1 MDTKE
6 KYFSNISDRERAI
19 FEGAIS
25 MGALFHQFVGT
36 PFNKTN
42 IPSLEKAMEVR
53 RMWMQ
58 ALSGKI
64 SKKELDAKGIRFMA
78 VAE

>member
-1 MDTKE
+1 MRRDI
-6 KYFSNISDRERAI
+6 KYLVIMNTNANKQSNA
-19 FEGAIS
+19 A
-25 MGALFHQFVGT
+25 MT
-36 PFNKTN
+36 
-42 IPSLEKAMEVR
+42 LEKAMEVR
-53 RMWMQ
+53 RVWMQ

>member
-1 MDTKE
+1 MRRDTKYLVIMNTNAN
-6 KYFSNISDRERAI
+6 KQSNA
-19 FEGAIS
+19 A
-25 MGALFHQFVGT
+25 MA
-36 PFNKTN
+36 
-42 IPSLEKAMEVR
+42 LEKAMEVR

>member
-1 MDTKE
+1 MQLIQKIVVILRRE
-6 KYFSNISDRERAI
+6 SNYIVIMNTNA
-19 FEGAIS
+19 
-25 MGALFHQFVGT
+25 
-36 PFNKTN
+36 NKQSN
-42 IPSLEKAMEVR
+42 AAMALEKAMEVR
-53 RMWMQ
+53 RVWMQ

>member
-1 MDTKE
+1 MQLIQKIVVILPRELNFIVIMNTNANKQ
-6 KYFSNISDRERAI
+6 SNA
-19 FEGAIS
+19 A
-25 MGALFHQFVGT
+25 MA
-36 PFNKTN
+36 
-42 IPSLEKAMEVR
+42 LEKAMEVR

>member
-1 MDTKE
+1 MQEIQKIVVILRRDI
-6 KYFSNISDRERAI
+6 KYLVIMNTNANKQSNA
-19 FEGAIS
+19 A
-25 MGALFHQFVGT
+25 MA
-36 PFNKTN
+36 
-42 IPSLEKAMEVR
+42 LEKAMEVR
-53 RMWMQ
+53 RVWMQ

>member
-1 MDTKE
+1 MRRDTKYLVIMNTNAN
-6 KYFSNISDRERAI
+6 KQSNA
-19 FEGAIS
+19 A
-25 MGALFHQFVGT
+25 MA
-36 PFNKTN
+36 
-42 IPSLEKAMEVR
+42 LEKAMEVR
-53 RMWMQ
+53 RVWMQ

>member
-1 MDTKE
+1 MIIIFAPGIKFVIMNTNANKQ
-6 KYFSNISDRERAI
+6 SNAAI
-19 FEGAIS
+19 A
-25 MGALFHQFVGT
+25 
-36 PFNKTN
+36 
-42 IPSLEKAMEVR
+42 LEKAMEVR
-53 RMWMQ
+53 RVWMQ

>member
-1 MDTKE
+1 MRRDTKYLVIMNTNAY
-6 KYFSNISDRERAI
+6 KQSNA
-19 FEGAIS
+19 A
-25 MGALFHQFVGT
+25 MA
-36 PFNKTN
+36 
-42 IPSLEKAMEVR
+42 LEKAMEVR
-53 RMWMQ
+53 RVWMQ

>member
-1 MDTKE
+1 MRRDTKYLVIMNTNAN
-6 KYFSNISDRERAI
+6 KQSNA
-19 FEGAIS
+19 A
-25 MGALFHQFVGT
+25 MA
-36 PFNKTN
+36 
-42 IPSLEKAMEVR
+42 LEKAMEVR
-53 RMWMQ
+53 RVWLQ

>member
-1 MDTKE
+1 LQLIQKKVVILRRE
-6 KYFSNISDRERAI
+6 SNYIVIMNTNA
-19 FEGAIS
+19 
-25 MGALFHQFVGT
+25 
-36 PFNKTN
+36 NKQSN
-42 IPSLEKAMEVR
+42 AAMALEKAMEVR
-53 RMWMQ
+53 RVWMQ

>member
-1 MDTKE
+1 LQLIQKIVVILRRE
-6 KYFSNISDRERAI
+6 SNYIVIMNTNA
-19 FEGAIS
+19 
-25 MGALFHQFVGT
+25 
-36 PFNKTN
+36 NKQSN
-42 IPSLEKAMEVR
+42 AAMALEKAMEVR
-53 RMWMQ
+53 RVWMQ